1 MDKSKS
7 SIFSNSTS
15 GPTEMKHHDK
25 IPRTPID
32 PELLAQIHRESVSI
46 IYLILVLLF
55 IVGTPEKL

>member
-15 GPTEMKHHDK
+15 GPAEMKHIDK

-32 PELLAQIHRESVSI
+32 PELLAQIHRESVS
-46 IYLILVLLF
+46 
-55 IVGTPEKL
+55 